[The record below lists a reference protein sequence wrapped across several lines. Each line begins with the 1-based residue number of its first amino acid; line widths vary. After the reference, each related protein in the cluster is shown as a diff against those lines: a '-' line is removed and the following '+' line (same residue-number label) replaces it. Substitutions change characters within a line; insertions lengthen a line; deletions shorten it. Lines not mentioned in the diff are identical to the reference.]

1 MAVDKNLEPFEVDV
15 EGNPEESELKV
26 EIVNPDAVAIDTDD
40 GGVIVDFEGSVTEQ
54 MIGPDHNSNLAEF
67 IDDEDLNEMA
77 ANLVEDFES
86 DRTSRKEWSRSYV
99 KGLDLLGMKI
109 EERTQP
115 WEGASGVFHPLLS
128 ESVVRF
134 QAQAMG

>member
-99 KGLDLLGMKI
+99 KGLDFLGMKI
-109 EERTQP
+109 
-115 WEGASGVFHPLLS
+115 
-128 ESVVRF
+128 
-134 QAQAMG
+134 